1 MTVCNDFVFS
11 RVTKPPHPF
20 RIRGMSARCEFRR
33 LSDGDPVPCWIMTF
47 DCTPEAPD
55 SDLPYRGQIEHCA
68 PIERQHLVFPTTTTI
83 IEDHNNFYMK
93 MMCDGR
99 IAAGAFMVGD
109 EHVETSAAMRS
120 SLTMTVTLRLFTA
133 VCRRRYHAESTS
145 RTCASLIR
153 SGRSLTL
160 ASPSGSEQM
169 AGQEA
174 ARWGL
179 QPRSLGSCKEKTTGS
194 LAVVL

>member
-1 MTVCNDFVFS
+1 MTVYNDFVFS
-11 RVTKPPHPF
+11 RVAKPPHSF

-93 MMCDGR
+93 MIGIEAFYCGLQKTVPCGVHEQDLREPDQIRTLADFGFAKWIRADG
-99 IAAGAFMVGD
+99 GA
-109 EHVETSAAMRS
+109 RS
-120 SLTMTVTLRLFTA
+120 SKMGFATEVLRKLQREEHWF
-133 VCRRRYHAESTS
+133 VGS
-145 RTCASLIR
+145 R
-153 SGRSLTL
+153 
-160 ASPSGSEQM
+160 
-169 AGQEA
+169 
-174 ARWGL
+174 
-179 QPRSLGSCKEKTTGS
+179 
-194 LAVVL
+194 AVV